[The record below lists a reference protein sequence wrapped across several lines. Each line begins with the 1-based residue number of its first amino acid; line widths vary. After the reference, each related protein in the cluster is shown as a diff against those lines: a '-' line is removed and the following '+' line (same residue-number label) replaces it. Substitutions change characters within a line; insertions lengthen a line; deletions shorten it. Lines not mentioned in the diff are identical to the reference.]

1 MAGVSLGTGLSS
13 GMDYSTMIS
22 QLMQIEARP
31 QSLLRGQLSRSEDNA
46 TAYRKI
52 NTAFAALSSAAQALT
67 GDGMTAARR
76 ATSSSTAVTTSA
88 GATAI
93 PGSAVTFSV
102 TALASGQTSVSG
114 GTWSSATGDARTAAA
129 AGSAGLPDWP
139 LSVVRGGVTVGTIAL
154 PPGGSLNDAA
164 AAINASGYGLSATVV
179 QLDSGRFKLQVASTA
194 TGTAAAFK
202 LTSAADP
209 TGAAFSTPVAA
220 GDATLNLGGGMVAS
234 SSSNT
239 FAELL
244 TGVSVTV
251 SKVSDGTTP
260 PTTISVANDTT
271 AVTNKVKAMID
282 AANAALNAI
291 DEQTDSS
298 EGSDAPL
305 KGNPTL
311 TSLKSQ
317 ILSQVS
323 SAVGGSTP
331 ANVGIQLNRDGDILF
346 DAGKFTTALTSNPAL
361 AQQIAGGRTGAGTDN
376 VGNTPDDT
384 IDVDGIAARLSV
396 LAEQASDS
404 AGGMVTALANGQDT
418 RVKDLQKQIN
428 DWDVRLALRRTTLTA
443 QFNAMESAL
452 GKLQNQASWLSSQLG
467 ALPSWSKSN
476 S

>member
-13 GMDYSTMIS
+13 GIDYSTMIS

-31 QSLLRGQLSRSEDNA
+31 QTLLQRQLSKSEDNA

-67 GDGMTAARR
+67 GDGMTTARK

-88 GATAI
+88 GGTAV
-93 PGSAVTFSV
+93 PGSSVTFTV
-102 TALASGQTSVSG
+102 KTLASGQTSVSG
-114 GTWSSATGDARTAAA
+114 GTWSSATADARTSAA

-139 LSVVRGGVTVGTIAL
+139 LSVVRGGVTVGTIDL
-154 PPGGSLNDAA
+154 PPAGSLNDAA

-179 QLDSGRFKLQVASTA
+179 QLDSGHFKLQVASTA
-194 TGTAAAFK
+194 TGATAGFK

-209 TGAAFSTPVAA
+209 TGTAFSTNVPAA
-220 GDATLNLGGGMVAS
+220 DATLELSGSLVAS
-234 SSSNT
+234 SSTNT
-239 FAELL
+239 FADLL

-251 SKVSDGTTP
+251 SKIGDATTP
-260 PTTISVANDTT
+260 PTTISVANDTA
-271 AVTNKVKAMID
+271 AVTSKVKAMID
-282 AANAALNAI
+282 AANAALDAI

-331 ANVGIQLNRDGDILF
+331 ANIGIQLNRDGDIVF
-346 DAGKFTTALTSNPAL
+346 DSGKFTTALTSNPSL
-361 AQQIAGGRTGAGTDN
+361 AQQIAGGRTGAGSDN
-376 VGNTPDDT
+376 VANTPDDT
-384 IDVDGIAARLSV
+384 IDVDGIAARLSA

-404 AGGMVTALANGQDT
+404 AGGMITSLANGQDT
-418 RVKDLQKQIN
+418 RAKDLQTQVD

-452 GKLQNQASWLSSQLG
+452 GKLQNQASWLSSQL
-467 ALPSWSKSN
+467 ASLPSWSKSN